1 MRYNNY
7 TYVILDI
14 SELSNMDFSK
24 LLTNSADTVRKNLD
38 NSKFVVKF
46 KGEAPSFLNGKT
58 LLTHEQIL
66 EELNKTTWREE
77 EEDIMPEELK

>member
-1 MRYNNY
+1 MRYNSY
-7 TYVILDI
+7 TYVILNI
-14 SELSNMDFSK
+14 SELNSVDFSK

-46 KGEAPSFLNGKT
+46 EGETPSFLNGKT

-66 EELNKTTWREE
+66 EELNNTTWREE
-77 EEDIMPEELK
+77 EEDVTPDELK